1 MYNAIMVQT
10 DFDIERLAA
19 YLHMSAAAVT
29 KLAERGKLPARRVG
43 GEWRFSAAEIH
54 HWLEDRIGLSDDEAL
69 VQMEGALD
77 RASETDVDEISIS
90 ALLKIEAIEVPLD
103 ARTRGSVILK
113 MTELAARTHLL
124 WDAAKM
130 AEAVRA
136 REEMHSTALDNGV
149 ALLHP
154 RRPMPAILAEAVL
167 ALGVSPGGIPFGT
180 GGRLTDIFFL
190 ICSTS
195 DHEHLRILARL
206 SRVINDQEFLS
217 SLRAADD
224 ATTLHR
230 WIADREAA
238 IREA

>member
-1 MYNAIMVQT
+1 MAQD
-10 DFDIERLAA
+10 DFDIDRLAA
-19 YLHMSAAAVT
+19 YLHMMPAAVV
-29 KLAERGKLPARRVG
+29 KLAERGKLPGRRVG

-77 RASETDVDEISIS
+77 RAAGTAADDEISI
-90 ALLKIEAIEVPLD
+90 AELLRPEAIEMPLD
-103 ARTRGSVILK
+103 ARTRGSVIVK

-124 WDAAKM
+124 WDPEKM

-167 ALGVSPGGIPFGT
+167 ALGITPGGIPFGS
-180 GGRLTDIFFL
+180 GGSLTDIFFL

-206 SRVINDQEFLS
+206 SRVINDQDFLAAM
-217 SLRAADD
+217 RAAND
-224 ATTLHR
+224 AAALHR
-230 WIADREAA
+230 LIRDREAA
-238 IREA
+238 IRDT

>member
-1 MYNAIMVQT
+1 MAQA

-19 YLHMSAAAVT
+19 YLHMSPAAVM

-54 HWLEDRIGLSDDEAL
+54 HWLEDRIGASDDEAL
-69 VQMEGALD
+69 LKMEGALD
-77 RASETDVDEISIS
+77 RAGDDSVEEVSI
-90 ALLKIEAIEVPLD
+90 ADLLKVEAIEVPLD

-124 WDAAKM
+124 WDPAKM
-130 AEAVRA
+130 AEAIRA

-167 ALGVSPGGIPFGT
+167 AIGISPGGIPFGS
-180 GGRLTDIFFL
+180 GGLLTDIFFL

-206 SRVINDQEFLS
+206 SRVINDQDFLS
-217 SLRAADD
+217 AMRAAES
-224 ATTLHR
+224 AASLHR
-230 WIADREAA
+230 LIQEREAT
-238 IREA
+238 IRET